1 MLNEYLAQQNS
12 LSLWLQSRNLG
23 LFLFSSISD
32 KYCFMEGFFWG
43 GEATNGKTII
53 GFFCI

>member
-32 KYCFMEGFFWG
+32 KYCFMEGFFLG